1 MSDVVRILQYEE
13 GLLKD
18 LLSLLEFQHKAIIK
32 NDIETMETIVD
43 KLIEKGKEIEKAENE
58 RKNLLDGKSIRK
70 ASFSNN
76 QLDQRIRNVKKIVSE
91 LNVQKKTNDLLLRQ
105 GTNFNK
111 KVIDILSQNR
121 SSVVYGNNGKLAK

>member
-1 MSDVVRILQYEE
+1 MSDICRVLQFEE

-18 LLSLLEFQHKAIIK
+18 LLSLFEFQHKAIIK

-43 KLIEKGKEIEKAENE
+43 KLINKGKEIEKAENE
-58 RKNLLDGKSIRK
+58 RKNLLGGKSIRES
-70 ASFSNN
+70 SFSNN
-76 QLDQRIRNVKKIVSE
+76 ELDKRIRSIKRIVSE